1 MGRTARMSGGTMT
14 PTQGNRMKL
23 NRAASAIAAMIT
35 AGATIAAP
43 AAAGA
48 VTMGPGSPIRMPEPG
63 AVVEDGRHV
72 RTGMC
77 STGVPGVVTDAD
89 GTQHRVLLTAGH
101 CVNKEGHEALPK
113 STGVIYAPTPGGD
126 VRIGEV
132 GPASFFIPDANDAE
146 ANQNILDSTF
156 NGSDYA
162 FIELD
167 DDVETTSISYSV
179 DESGAV
185 NGEGAQ
191 MTGVVDYRE
200 LRPGEVS
207 VDNFGQP
214 ICSDGSR
221 TGRNCGVQVFRVRNG
236 VWAISHLDK
245 GDSGGNAY
253 DPRTNQVIG
262 VNSMA
267 IGPVSRYQPADQALQ
282 DAYGIEDGKVNE
294 HFQVEE
300 STAPHSEF
308 RTIGQDMAAD
318 EAWIA
323 ENEPAQPAPGSS
335 LPQIPG
341 LPELPL
347 PELPLPA
354 LQLR

>member
-1 MGRTARMSGGTMT
+1 
-14 PTQGNRMKL
+14 MKL
-23 NRAASAIAAMIT
+23 NRSTSIIAAMVT
-35 AGATIAAP
+35 VGATFAAP
-43 AAAGA
+43 AASA
-48 VTMGPGSPIRMPEPG
+48 VTVGPGSPIRMPEPG

-77 STGVPGVVTDAD
+77 STGVAGTVTDAE
-89 GTQHRVLLTAGH
+89 GNQHRVMLTAGH
-101 CVNKEGHEALPK
+101 CVNKEGHEQLPK
-113 STGVIYAPTPGGD
+113 STGVIYAPTSEGD

-132 GPASFFIPDANDAE
+132 GPASFFLPDENDAE
-146 ANQNILDSTF
+146 ANQNILDSTL

-167 DDVETTSISYSV
+167 DDVDATSVSHSV
-179 DESGAV
+179 DEHGRV
-185 NGEGAQ
+185 NGEGAA
-191 MTGVVDYRE
+191 MTGVVDYSE
-200 LRPGEVS
+200 LQPGEVS

-221 TGRNCGVQVFRVRNG
+221 TGRNCGVQIFRVRNG

-294 HFQVEE
+294 HFQVAD
-300 STAPHSEF
+300 STEPHSEF
-308 RTIGQDMAAD
+308 RTIGQDVASD

-323 ENEPAQPAPGSS
+323 ENEPEAAEEQAPGSD
-335 LPQIPG
+335 LPEIPEI
-341 LPELPL
+341 PELPL
-347 PELPLPA
+347 PNVPLPDLA
-354 LQLR
+354 AR